1 MPTLA
6 CPSRRLSLQTTLRL
20 LAGCLAS
27 ACLSLSALAADF
39 PSKPVTLVVPFAAG
53 GGLDVTARI
62 IADRLKDE
70 LGQPVLI
77 LNRPGAGS
85 SVGARVVAS
94 APADGHT
101 LFFTSGAAFAF
112 ANLLVPNTDLKLQD
126 FAPVAAVAS
135 NPSVVVASSKLP
147 IKTLTDL
154 ATYANPAGLNFCSTG
169 TGGLNHLQL
178 EMFRNSVKAKTGKPY
193 AATHLPYNGL
203 APALT
208 GIRDGSAHACMLPY
222 TALVKNL
229 NGKDLNILAVQSK
242 TRLPWLP
249 DVPTTG
255 QQGYPEMDSNDSYVN
270 IAAPKGT
277 PEVVLTRLEAA
288 LQKTMQDAGVRKKLE
303 ELEVQTLFLGS
314 RDTQKWLEEE
324 VRKFTAIIRQA
335 GLSTQ

>member
-1 MPTLA
+1 MHNPRSTR
-6 CPSRRLSLQTTLRL
+6 RRLTQGLAIGL
-20 LAGCLAS
+20 LGAFTGLP
-27 ACLSLSALAADF
+27 ALAADF
-39 PSKPVTLVVPFAAG
+39 PTKPVNLVVPFAAG

-62 IADRLKDE
+62 IAERLKDE

-101 LFFTSGAAFAF
+101 LFFTSGSAYAFV
-112 ANLLVPNTDLKLQD
+112 NQLVPNMELKLQD

-135 NPSVVVASSKLP
+135 NPAVIVASTRIAAKSVAE
-147 IKTLTDL
+147 L
-154 ATYANPAGLNFCSTG
+154 AGHANPADISFCSTG
-169 TGGLNHLQL
+169 SGGLNHLQL
-178 EMFRNSVKAKTGKPY
+178 EMFRSVVKAKTGKAY
-193 AATHLPYNGL
+193 NVTHVPYNGL

-208 GIRDGSAHACMLPY
+208 GIRDGSVQACMLPY

-229 NGKDLNILAVQSK
+229 NGKDLRVLAVQSK
-242 TRLPWLP
+242 ARLPWLP

-255 QQGYPEMDSNDSYVN
+255 QQGYPEMDGNDSFVN

-277 PEVVLTRLEAA
+277 PEAVIARLEGA

-303 ELEVQTLFLGS
+303 ELEVQTLFMGS
-314 RDTQKWLEEE
+314 RDTQKWLEDE
-324 VRKFTAIIRQA
+324 VRKFTTIIRDA
-335 GLSTQ
+335 GLTTK

>member
-1 MPTLA
+1 MRTFE
-6 CPSRRLSLQTTLRL
+6 STRRRLGQRLKQSLWAAWLT
-20 LAGCLAS
+20 
-27 ACLSLSALAADF
+27 ACLGPQAFAADF

-62 IADRLKDE
+62 IAERLKDE

-101 LFFTSGAAFAF
+101 LFFTSGSAYAF
-112 ANLLVPNTDLKLQD
+112 ANLLVANTDLKLQD

-135 NPSVVVASSKLP
+135 NPSVVVASSKAP
-147 IKTLTDL
+147 IKTLAELT
-154 ATYANPAGLNFCSTG
+154 AYAQPAELNFCSTG

-178 EMFRNSVKAKTGKPY
+178 EMFRNAVKSRTGKDY
-193 AATHLPYNGL
+193 SVTHVPYNGL

-208 GIRDGSAHACMLPY
+208 GIRDGSVQACMLPY

-229 NGKDLNILAVQSK
+229 HGKELRVLAVQSK
-242 TRLPWLP
+242 GRLPWLA

-255 QQGYPEMDSNDSYVN
+255 QQGYPEMDGNDSFVN

-277 PEVVLTRLEAA
+277 PEQVVTRLEGA

-303 ELEVQTLFLGS
+303 ELEVQTLFMGS
-314 RDTQKWLEEE
+314 RETQKWLEDE
-324 VRKFTAIIRQA
+324 VRKFSAIIRDA
-335 GLSTQ
+335 GLSTK